1 MKKLS
6 YLLFIF
12 LFYNCSNHE
21 KVGDFKYK
29 TGIYRT
35 NSGKFEALVFKFK
48 LYISIQLLDTTN
60 N

>member
-35 NSGKFEALVFKFK
+35 NSGKFEALVLNVNCIFRF
-48 LYISIQLLDTTN
+48 SC
-60 N
+60 